1 MELQDRKAAKKRKR
15 YLTNANDDR
24 AKLVHQRYSVP
35 LRLEGFQHL
44 LTQEDVDFDID
55 ANKRKQC

>member
-1 MELQDRKAAKKRKR
+1 M
-15 YLTNANDDR
+15 
-24 AKLVHQRYSVP
+24 P

-55 ANKRKQC
+55 ANKRNNVDINDNITTPTVVAAVVNVKDRV